1 MFCAKCGK
9 PIADDSKFCVH
20 CGAKVTS
27 VEMAEPHPE
36 PKAEAPEI
44 IPTASSAKQ
53 AVTENESVRSIVE
66 EKLESTA
73 TRTTMESIIETHC
86 EYYLPEFEKVENG
99 SDTKFKWAAFLFGPM
114 FCIYRKCWD
123 LFMQYF
129 LIPYIILGVGLICS
143 AIAEFTFSFA
153 FGIAA
158 LVLSGVF
165 AIWLFVNS
173 IRVGLNF
180 NKDYY
185 EHCKKEMAS
194 ATPKCGTSIGAA
206 IGAAA
211 VYAAV
216 IGGVVALTVGVG
228 IFGGSNKI
236 DDFDYDAYYED
247 FYDEFGNGSS
257 DYSDYGYGDSDVG
270 DYDNAYGY
278 AAESIYQPMMSDA
291 VTYSMNGG
299 SEAETPRLIIG
310 QIDGEE
316 YGVFYAWNYEAE
328 MPVIVL
334 EGQSEWA
341 GNGYYRL
348 YDSYHDGYLEYS
360 LSGDESRCVI
370 DVTQYGDVGSWG
382 NDYSGEYMDVNGYM
396 EYYYG

>member
-1 MFCAKCGK
+1 
-9 PIADDSKFCVH
+9 
-20 CGAKVTS
+20 
-27 VEMAEPHPE
+27 
-36 PKAEAPEI
+36 
-44 IPTASSAKQ
+44 
-53 AVTENESVRSIVE
+53 
-66 EKLESTA
+66 
-73 TRTTMESIIETHC
+73 
-86 EYYLPEFEKVENG
+86 
-99 SDTKFKWAAFLFGPM
+99 
-114 FCIYRKCWD
+114 
-123 LFMQYF
+123 
-129 LIPYIILGVGLICS
+129 
-143 AIAEFTFSFA
+143 
-153 FGIAA
+153 
-158 LVLSGVF
+158 
-165 AIWLFVNS
+165 
-173 IRVGLNF
+173 
-180 NKDYY
+180 
-185 EHCKKEMAS
+185 MAS

-257 DYSDYGYGDSDVG
+257 DYSDYGYGDSDVA

-299 SEAETPRLIIG
+299 SDAETSRLVIG

-328 MPVIVL
+328 MPVIIL

-341 GNGYYRL
+341 GNGYYRV

-370 DVTQYGDVGSWG
+370 DVTQYGEVGSLG
-382 NDYSGEYMDVNGYM
+382 EDYSGEYMDVKRSRSLSFCQDLKLSLLAHCALFVVLQGTTTRV
-396 EYYYG
+396 